1 MCVYNIYVCRVEQEF
16 GINGVDGCG
25 DDQIINNQNNS
36 LHSDLDNNLHNC
48 LSTSPH
54 NDTR

>member
-1 MCVYNIYVCRVEQEF
+1 MEQEL

-25 DDQIINNQNNS
+25 DDQIIDNQNNS
-36 LHSDLDNNLHNC
+36 LHSDLDNSLHNS
-48 LSTSPH
+48 LTSPH

>member
-1 MCVYNIYVCRVEQEF
+1 MEQEL

-25 DDQIINNQNNS
+25 DDQIIDNRNNS
-36 LHSDLDNNLHNC
+36 LQSDLDNSLHNSC
-48 LSTSPH
+48 LNSPH